1 MDQHFYNGFIKRAQD
16 YGLSVVEATNLL
28 KQANQY
34 FHYLHTEGLNPKAY
48 NHVLDTAKD
57 EANLRAEIIKNM
69 LHGNKGHRVSLGSSR
84 NILEN
89 TADDLQTSKKLSKK
103 EKDNIYTGGTWEG
116 NVSPSLFN
124 RLFKGH
130 KKHNAQFI
138 NISQLPSEESEL
150 DAKKKLLA
158 KAVVGVTSDGKLQDW
173 YRDFLLEES
182 PYLFINNKEYTRPK
196 GKKYQ
201 RN

>member
-16 YGLSVVEATNLL
+16 YGLSAVEATNLL

-57 EANLRAEIIKNM
+57 HAKGRAEIIKGI
-69 LHGNKGHRVSLGSSR
+69 LDSAKGAHVSLGNSR
-84 NILEN
+84 NILEDMN
-89 TADDLQTSKKLSKK
+89 DELQNSKKLSKE
-103 EKDNIYTGGTWEG
+103 EKYNIYTGDTWES
-116 NVSPSLFN
+116 NSSPSLFN

-130 KKHNAQFI
+130 KKHNAQFV
-138 NISQLPSEESEL
+138 NISRLPSEESEF
-150 DAKKKLLA
+150 DADKELLA

-173 YRDFLLEES
+173 YRDLLLEDS
-182 PYLFINNKEYTRPK
+182 PYLFINNNSKSY
-196 GKKYQ
+196 Y
-201 RN
+201 